1 MCANETIAAH
11 ETDLIRRLI
20 ESGER
25 NEFFEPETDDDK
37 EKLDAAGRLAE
48 ELYGRLETSETSVEK
63 EEEVL
68 DALGTPLRVLDNGN
82 PWWDISS
89 VRLGLKP
96 AEPNRE
102 LIQRRRPSLHQ
113 FLPALTQS
121 PIYPC
126 QLEFAKCFL
135 PQFLPDGCKTLFSSP
150 DCQRLRPPVIR
161 KGV

>member
-25 NEFFEPETDDDK
+25 NEFFESETDDDK

-68 DALGTPLRVLDNGN
+68 DALERHSGSWITG
-82 PWWDISS
+82 IH
-89 VRLGLKP
+89 GG
-96 AEPNRE
+96 
-102 LIQRRRPSLHQ
+102 I
-113 FLPALTQS
+113 FLAFVS
-121 PIYPC
+121 
-126 QLEFAKCFL
+126 
-135 PQFLPDGCKTLFSSP
+135 D
-150 DCQRLRPPVIR
+150 
-161 KGV
+161 